1 MIDVGAITALV
12 SALGTAIGTLSGVLI
27 SNKLTTWRIEQLE
40 KKVDKQNALF
50 ERVIKIEQKLED
62 MKNENHD

>member
-1 MIDVGAITALV
+1 MMDVDAITAIV
-12 SALGTAIGTLSGVLI
+12 SALGTVIGTLSGVLI

-62 MKNENHD
+62 MKK

>member
-1 MIDVGAITALV
+1 MMDADAITAIV
-12 SALGTAIGTLSGVLI
+12 SALGTVIGTLSGVLI

-62 MKNENHD
+62 MKK

>member
-1 MIDVGAITALV
+1 MIDVGAITTLV

-62 MKNENHD
+62 MKNENHA